1 MSDVLDIGALTAEA
15 GLVHGFSTLA
25 HGSMRRPDGAPVVT
39 PERRAF
45 AERLGVDAERLTTV
59 GAVHGTRLARV
70 DEPVGGVPNVD
81 GLLTDRTDLPLFAT
95 FGDCCPLVL
104 YDPGRRAVALCHAGR
119 RGTARGIAARAVEAL
134 RDGYGCDP
142 ADLVVGI
149 GPSVCQRCYDVDDE
163 VAAQFDG
170 VGLLPAG
177 PGRWLLDVADVNRS
191 QLEAAGVRR
200 ERIHRHAACTRETP
214 TLPSH
219 RRDHDGRRFA
229 CVVAL
234 R

>member
-1 MSDVLDIGALTAEA
+1 MSDVLSIEALTAEP

-25 HGSMRRPDGAPVVT
+25 HGSMRRADGAPVVT

-45 AERLGVDAERLTTV
+45 AELLGVDAGRLTTV

-70 DEPVGGVPNVD
+70 DEPAGGVPNVD
-81 GLLTDRTDLPLFAT
+81 GLLTDRPGLPLFAT

-104 YDPGRRAVALCHAGR
+104 YDPGRRALALCHAGR
-119 RGTARGIAARAVEAL
+119 RGTARGIATRAVEAL
-134 RDGYGCDP
+134 RDAYGCEP

-149 GPSVCQRCYDVDDE
+149 GPSVCQRCYDVDGE

-170 VGLLPAG
+170 AGLVPAG
-177 PGRWLLDVADVNRS
+177 PGRWLLDVGDVNRS
-191 QLEAAGVRR
+191 QLEAAGVRP

-214 TLPSH
+214 SLPSH

-229 CVVAL
+229 CVAAL

>member
-1 MSDVLDIGALTAEA
+1 MSDVLGIDGLTAEA

-45 AERLGVDAERLTTV
+45 AERLGVEAERLTTA
-59 GAVHGTRLARV
+59 GAVHGTRLAQV
-70 DEPVGGVPNVD
+70 DEPAGGVPNVD
-81 GLLTDRTDLPLFAT
+81 GLLTDRPGLPLFAT

-104 YDPGRRAVALCHAGR
+104 YDSKRRALALCHAGR
-119 RGTARGIAARAVEAL
+119 RGTARGIATRAVEAL
-134 RDGYGCDP
+134 RDAYGCQP

-149 GPSVCQRCYDVDDE
+149 GPSVCQRCYEVDDE

-170 VGLLPAG
+170 AGLLPAG
-177 PGRWLLDVADVNRS
+177 PGRWLLDVGEVNRS
-191 QLEAAGVRR
+191 QFVAAGVRP

-229 CVVAL
+229 CVAAL